1 VQSHHVEPDGLW
13 RLTNPAVEA
22 FFAALWPQAS
32 PALGDQPEVRPDGT
46 VRGGGAGEL
55 DPIANL
61 SQHHY
66 LKELYLDSATTMCVL
81 SAVPTAPDRDQ
92 PLPIREAAHTV
103 MTVNGLAK
111 SQRCVMHA
119 FVMPNRGSAGHNQ
132 AGSGIKPLFL
142 DEELALMMER
152 AKLYN
157 TFLRGWKTYPAWGD
171 IPYASGWFLDDQ
183 EMGLPF
189 IEQVRKVSQ
198 EVPEV
203 PPVIATHKG
212 FALPGF
218 DQRAAAP
225 RDVGP
230 AARQNPDVTFLAYHS
245 GHDIGEPPQKPY
257 AGDGNVSSEDRTVDS
272 LIKALRENN
281 WDASHFV
288 EPGKKFGNCPNVY
301 AELGS
306 VWRDYMS
313 DPSSCAHLLGKLIT
327 HVGPKRVA
335 WGTDSLWYGSPHREI
350 VALRRFEFSEEAKAL
365 YGLPYGLEGDVEDP
379 TKPAPTKA
387 RTIRNGILGRNAAE
401 AYRIDP
407 DVQRNKISCDDV
419 QKIRDG
425 YITDPLTRKESAP
438 LRTNTMTGPRT
449 RRELFTMLR
458 SKPWSP

>member
-1 VQSHHVEPDGLW
+1 M
-13 RLTNPAVEA
+13 T
-22 FFAALWPQAS
+22 
-32 PALGDQPEVRPDGT
+32 
-46 VRGGGAGEL
+46 
-55 DPIANL
+55 
-61 SQHHY
+61 
-66 LKELYLDSATTMCVL
+66 VL

-92 PLPIREAAHTV
+92 PLPIAEAAT
-103 MTVNGLAK
+103 TVNTVNQLAK

-119 FVMPNRGSAGHNQ
+119 FVMPNRGSSGHTQ
-132 AGSGIKPLFL
+132 AGTGIKPLFL
-142 DEELALMMER
+142 DEELALMTER
-152 AKLYN
+152 AKAYRG
-157 TFLRGWKTYPAWGD
+157 FLRGWKTYCAWGD

-198 EVPEV
+198 QFPDI

-230 AARQNPDVTFLAYHS
+230 AARQNPDVVFLAYHS

-257 AGDGNVSSEDRTVDS
+257 AGDANVDSSNRTVDS

-281 WDASHFV
+281 WDATRFV
-288 EPGKKFGNCPNVY
+288 EPGKTFGNCPNVY

-313 DPSSCAHLLGKLIT
+313 DTESCAHLLGKLIT
-327 HVGPKRVA
+327 YVGPKRVA
-335 WGTDSLWYGSPHREI
+335 WGTDSLWYGSPQKEI
-350 VALRRFEFSEEAKAL
+350 VALRRFEFGPAAREM
-365 YGLPYGLEGDVEDP
+365 YNLPYGLEGDVEDP
-379 TKPAPTKA
+379 TQPAPNKA
-387 RTIRNGILGRNAAE
+387 RTIRNAILGRNAAE

-407 DVQRNKISCDDV
+407 DAQRNKLSCDEV
-419 QKIRDG
+419 QGLRG
-425 YITDPLTRKESAP
+425 TYITDPLTQKESAP
-438 LRTNTMTGPRT
+438 LRTNAMSGPRT

-458 SKPWSP
+458 DKPWGP